1 MLLHCKEV
9 LEMRKKLGII
19 FMIIGLAAV
28 LASVG
33 LLIYNR
39 GEDRRAKENAETVMP
54 QIHYIISQGSPEATL
69 SPEESPAAVQQ
80 PQTVPEMSE
89 VIIGGHAYIG
99 YLYLPTLDREL
110 PVMSEM
116 SYAKLNLAPC
126 RQQGTVMGGDLV
138 ISAHNY
144 DYHFGSLD
152 KLKAGD
158 SLSFTDMDGIRYNY
172 TVEELLTVKPTEVD
186 AVMESGYDMV
196 LYTCTY
202 GGGSR
207 IAVFCQLGQ

>member
-1 MLLHCKEV
+1 
-9 LEMRKKLGII
+9 MRKKLGIML
-19 FMIIGLAAV
+19 MIIGLAAV

-33 LLIYNR
+33 LLLYNR
-39 GEDRRAKENAETVMP
+39 GEDRRAKENAEAVMP
-54 QIHYIISQGSPEATL
+54 QIHDIIAQGKPEATH
-69 SPEESPAAVQQ
+69 SPEDAPAAQQ
-80 PQTVPEMSE
+80 PQTVPEMTE

-126 RQQGTVMGGDLV
+126 RQQGTVLGGDLV

-144 DYHFGSLD
+144 SYHFGSLD
-152 KLKAGD
+152 KLKIGD
-158 SLSFTDMDGIRYNY
+158 SLSFTDIDGIRYSY
-172 TVEELLTVKPTEVD
+172 TVEELLTVKPTEVE

-207 IAVFCQLGQ
+207 LAVFCNIAQ